1 MMGVSR
7 VMGKMKLWLYING
20 ESTGK
25 EWPLITPTTARRS
38 SKTSLLLVAFLV
50 PGNHAQRASIEI
62 KIYRGIFSYTL
73 DKNHTLV
80 QSSSNLSR
88 HRLIHGR
95 RRYKKRR
102 YECDHVGC
110 SRWFRKLKTLQDHQQ
125 KPHKQGKTPNHTDNC
140 SPDSYDGEPPAIPQH
155 SSMTSSPHE
164 LDYIDLCSQD
174 ESLNWLLYF
183 ADLPVQSQGC
193 HMSQHEDNRQ
203 GIPTSVP
210 GDDGISKHGEQT
222 HTQLVLQEEAVTQ
235 QTYEVSG
242 TGHPGVAMMTN
253 AVLPQCQLSQEVQ
266 RLSIDPQCLASGTA
280 TPVPNPWIP
289 DGIYTHEFSFQTENM
304 SSIPVVSGPQHTQ

>member
-80 QSSSNLSR
+80 QSERN
-88 HRLIHGR
+88 
-95 RRYKKRR
+95 
-102 YECDHVGC
+102 HVYASIPVVGKALEM
-110 SRWFRKLKTLQDHQQ
+110 FRKLKTLQDHQQ

-210 GDDGISKHGEQT
+210 GDVGISKHGEQT

-289 DGIYTHEFSFQTENM
+289 DGIYTHEISFQTENM
-304 SSIPVVSGPQHTQ
+304 VREAQQALIQYWEYTH

>member
-1 MMGVSR
+1 MGVSR

-50 PGNHAQRASIEI
+50 PGNHAQR
-62 KIYRGIFSYTL
+62 
-73 DKNHTLV
+73 
-80 QSSSNLSR
+80 
-88 HRLIHGR
+88 
-95 RRYKKRR
+95 
-102 YECDHVGC
+102 
-110 SRWFRKLKTLQDHQQ
+110 FRKLKTLQDHQQ

-304 SSIPVVSGPQHTQ
+304 MAQSSIPVVSGPQHTQ